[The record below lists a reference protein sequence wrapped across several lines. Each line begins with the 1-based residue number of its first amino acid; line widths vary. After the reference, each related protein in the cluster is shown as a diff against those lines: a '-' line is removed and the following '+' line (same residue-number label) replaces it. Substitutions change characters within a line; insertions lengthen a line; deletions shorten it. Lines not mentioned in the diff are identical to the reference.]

1 MGRKGVNKRK
11 PKTKSKPV
19 SKAET
24 NGPSKSPIQSLVK
37 NNEDQIRKTEKGSK
51 HLDDAM
57 MFFVFNVH
65 REKR

>member
-1 MGRKGVNKRK
+1 MR
-11 PKTKSKPV
+11 PLSTEALQP
-19 SKAET
+19 
-24 NGPSKSPIQSLVK
+24 L
-37 NNEDQIRKTEKGSK
+37 DQIRKTEKGSK